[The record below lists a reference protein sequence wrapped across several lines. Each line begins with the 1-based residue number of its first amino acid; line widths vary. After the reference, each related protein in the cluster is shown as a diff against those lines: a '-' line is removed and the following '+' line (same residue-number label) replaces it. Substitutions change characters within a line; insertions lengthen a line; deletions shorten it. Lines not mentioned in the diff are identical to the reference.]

1 MEVVKN
7 LFNIILVIDALVLVV
22 VVLMQ
27 EGNSQGLGSIAGGAE
42 TFLGKNKA
50 RGLEG
55 KLLIITKIC
64 AGVFILLAL
73 LMYIL

>member
-7 LFNIILVIDALVLVV
+7 LLNIILVIDALVLVV

-50 RGLEG
+50 RGLG
-55 KLLIITKIC
+55 GRLLLITKIC

>member
-7 LFNIILVIDALVLVV
+7 LLNIILVIDALILVV

>member
-7 LFNIILVIDALVLVV
+7 LLNIILVIDALVLVV

-50 RGLEG
+50 RGIEG

-64 AGVFILLAL
+64 AGVFILFAL

>member
-1 MEVVKN
+1 MAVVKN
-7 LFNIILVIDALVLVV
+7 LLNIILVIDALILVV

>member
-1 MEVVKN
+1 MEAVKN
-7 LFNIILVIDALVLVV
+7 LLNIILVINALALVV

-55 KLLIITKIC
+55 KLSLITKIC
-64 AGVFILLAL
+64 AGVFIFLAL

>member
-7 LFNIILVIDALVLVV
+7 LLNIILVIDALVLVV

>member
-7 LFNIILVIDALVLVV
+7 LLNIILVIDALVLVV

-27 EGNSQGLGSIAGGAE
+27 EGNTQGLGSIAGGAE

-50 RGLEG
+50 RGLTG
-55 KLLIITKIC
+55 RLLLITKIC